1 MVCREKESESESERD
16 VYEPHLPAH
25 RSIKKSNLLTCLCR
39 RCMRFLSRR
48 IMDCESRIASSVT
61 FALCV
66 CVCSACSLTSTALDR
81 SDAFVE
87 QIICNSR
94 GKNTAAVRASG
105 VGLLLSDTGEP
116 VSLGRGS
123 GPVSSASRLAYR
135 RAGEFISE
143 PMPVWNTDW
152 SMTCCIITRFSGSL
166 MQCRRRC
173 CCCCWLPILMQMSE
187 HPHPGL
193 DCR

>member
-1 MVCREKESESESERD
+1 M
-16 VYEPHLPAH
+16 PAH
-25 RSIKKSNLLTCLCR
+25 RSIKKSNLLTCFCR
-39 RCMRFLSRR
+39 RSTRFLSRR
-48 IMDCESRIASSVT
+48 IMDCASRIASSVT
-61 FALCV
+61 FPLCV
-66 CVCSACSLTSTALDR
+66 WGSDSACSLTSTALDR
-81 SDAFVE
+81 SDALVE

-94 GKNTAAVRASG
+94 GKTRQPCVPRVR
-105 VGLLLSDTGEP
+105 
-116 VSLGRGS
+116 VSSCDRIQCGACQSRC

-152 SMTCCIITRFSGSL
+152 SMTCCIITRFSRSL
-166 MQCRRRC
+166 MLLLL
-173 CCCCWLPILMQMSE
+173 LPILMQMSE